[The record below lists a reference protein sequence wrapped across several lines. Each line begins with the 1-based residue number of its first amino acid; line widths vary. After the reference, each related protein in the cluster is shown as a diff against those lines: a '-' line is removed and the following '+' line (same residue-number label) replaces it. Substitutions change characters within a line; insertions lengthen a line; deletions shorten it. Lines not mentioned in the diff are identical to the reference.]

1 MGALLSNVL
10 SRSFVAEDGEEFLSL
25 EDTTAPKVEVKKR
38 KPRTIISK
46 NLKPLTDSFVEDKT
60 NTLDMMV
67 LGEYGGKQSICWPI
81 QDMDCPHCASE
92 AMNAL
97 NRLEHVNSS
106 LVSATEGT
114 VTIDVDFEK
123 GNLAE
128 ASSVLKSLGN
138 PPDIPFMQISGV
150 NSSAIAQRNS
160 VAVKVLPRIFRRQP
174 GVLDCDIDREGNL
187 KLQTVPNLTSE
198 MQLVLDES
206 LKKIIGGEYKLIP
219 EKINTVTAGQWRMI
233 SSGIAF
239 ISLIILLL
247 VESLVTDN
255 PWVIGGIGFVGVSL
269 GGIKMFLKAI
279 ASVKNGQFGFQVLT
293 SLAVLGASYLQAWE
307 EALMVLILVS
317 WTEHME
323 NEALIKARNAMQG
336 GLDRLPRTARKV
348 QNKAIG
354 SFSISSISV
363 ISPQSVMTPGT
374 HKDTGPEE
382 VPIGLV
388 MKGDHLEIRS
398 GELIPAD
405 GNIISGSGSVNRAP
419 LTGESVPVDVAEG
432 DELQAGLTLS
442 RGPVT
447 IEVTAVGEDT
457 RLSGL
462 IDTVHTYKEIPTRLQ
477 GALENFTSIW
487 VPVVLIGAVLAW
499 LLQPGADWK
508 IILLLW
514 VVACPC
520 ALLLASPVPHAASLS
535 LASKSGAIARGGDI
549 MESLSKV
556 NLALLDKTGTLTSGR
571 PRIGSMTLA
580 RGRRRDTAIAL
591 AAGLEASSN
600 HPYAQAIIAFAKD
613 ESIEP
618 LELNDISDMEN
629 GVSAKLKGSE
639 VAFIRAEKSH
649 VSGKLAEDLQSALK
663 QGHGASLLM
672 KDDKA
677 VALFTFIHD
686 DLREGT
692 AELVQALYAQGVNV
706 EILSGD
712 NQDAVNALAKSIGLQ
727 ENAAR
732 GEMTPEGKVQWV
744 QDRSKTHI
752 TMMVGDGFND
762 AAAMAA
768 ADIGIAIGTG
778 ESANLEAADVLIPGD
793 DPRLISDLVKLAKRT
808 HSVLLWNIGYSVA
821 ITLFLVYLVLAGVN
835 ESLAIGVLVHE
846 LSVIGVIINGARL
859 SGTGGTFQLIG
870 DIFKSIWVG
879 TIDSFKALYDSI

>member
-10 SRSFVAEDGEEFLSL
+10 SRSFVAEDGEVFLSL

-686 DLREGT
+686 DWREGT

>member
-1 MGALLSNVL
+1 MAK
-10 SRSFVAEDGEEFLSL
+10 DGDEFLSL
-25 EDTTAPKVEVKKR
+25 EDTSAPKVEVKRR
-38 KPRTIISK
+38 KPRAIISK
-46 NLKPLTDSFVEDKT
+46 NLKTLANSFFEDKS
-60 NTLDMMV
+60 NTMDMV
-67 LGEYGGKQSICWPI
+67 ILGEYGGNQTICWPI

-92 AMNAL
+92 AMSAL
-97 NRLEHVNSS
+97 NRLQHVNKS
-106 LVSATEGT
+106 LVSATDGT

-138 PPDIPFMQISGV
+138 PPNLPFMQISGV
-150 NSSAIAQRNS
+150 NSSVIAERHS
-160 VAVKVLPRIFRRQP
+160 VSVKVLPRIFRRQP
-174 GVLDCDIDREGNL
+174 GVLDCDVDREGNL
-187 KLQTVPNLTSE
+187 KLQLVPNLTTE
-198 MQLVLDES
+198 MQLAMDES
-206 LKKIIGGEYKLIP
+206 LKEVIGGDYKLIP
-219 EKINTVTAGQWRMI
+219 EKINTVTSSQWRMI

-239 ISLIILLL
+239 ISLLILVL
-247 VESLVTDN
+247 VENLVTDSAL
-255 PWVIGGIGFVGVSL
+255 VIGLIGFCGVAL
-269 GGIKMFLKAI
+269 GGIKMFSKAF
-279 ASVKNGQFGFQVLT
+279 ASVQNRQFGFQVLT

-323 NEALIKARNAMQG
+323 NEALVKARDAMQG
-336 GLDRLPRTARKV
+336 GLDRLPQTARRVPK
-348 QNKAIG
+348 KTFAG
-354 SFSISSISV
+354 FSSSSLSV
-363 ISPQSVMTPGT
+363 VSPQTTMAPTAPTSPRI
-374 HKDTGPEE
+374 EE
-382 VPIGLV
+382 IPVGLV

-405 GNIISGSGSVNRAP
+405 GKIISGSGSVNRAP
-419 LTGESVPVDVAEG
+419 LTGESVPVDVAKG

-447 IEVTAVGEDT
+447 IEATAVGDDT

-462 IDTVHTYKEIPTRLQ
+462 IDKVHSYKEIPTRLQ

-487 VPVVLIGAVLAW
+487 VPVVLVGAVLAW
-499 LLQPGADWK
+499 LLQPSADWK

-571 PRIGSMTLA
+571 PRIANVTLA
-580 RGRRRDTAIAL
+580 RGRKRENAIAL

-600 HPYAQAIIAFAKD
+600 HPYAQAIIAFAEN
-613 ESIEP
+613 ESVEP
-618 LELNDISDMEN
+618 LYLEDISDTGN
-629 GVSAKLKGSE
+629 GVSARLKDSE
-639 VAFIRAEKSH
+639 VSFVRAELSM
-649 VSGKLAEDLQSALK
+649 VSGKLKQDLEVALES
-663 QGHGASLLM
+663 GHGASLLL
-672 KDDKA
+672 KDKKS
-677 VALFTFIHD
+677 VALFTFMHD

-712 NQDAVNALAKSIGLQ
+712 NQDSVDALAKSIGLQ

-744 QDRSKTHI
+744 QERSKTHI

-762 AAAMAA
+762 AAAMAV
-768 ADIGIAIGTG
+768 ADVGIAIGTG

-821 ITLFLVYLVLAGVN
+821 ITLFLVYLVLAGFN

-859 SGTGGTFQLIG
+859 SGTGGTLKLIG
-870 DIFKSIWVG
+870 DIFKSIWDG
-879 TIDSFKALYDSI
+879 TIDSFKALYQSI